1 LDAALHLLHEP
12 AIEVLREVKVF
23 ERDSEGITGCI
34 MKEIRLCW
42 SVDGRKNQA
51 GEPIDGGLWHPDTPE
66 ARRDL
71 EFVAQA
77 GNEAYGMDT
86 HWIEVREA

>member
-1 LDAALHLLHEP
+1 MEPIASGMKVAQLL
-12 AIEVLREVKVF
+12 AVAKVF
-23 ERDSEGITGCI
+23 EEDSEEMASCI

-42 SVDGRKNQA
+42 SVEGRKNQA

-71 EFVAQA
+71 ELVAQA
-77 GNEAYGMDT
+77 GNEAYGMGT